1 MANRRGADFLERK
14 TIEKISQNMNFLLSF
29 VADRNIGE
37 LDAVPFLLRLGS
49 NEYGHTK
56 ENKG

>member
-37 LDAVPFLLRLGS
+37 SDAVQF
-49 NEYGHTK
+49 
-56 ENKG
+56 

>member
-1 MANRRGADFLERK
+1 MDFLERK

-29 VADRNIGE
+29 VADRNMRE

>member
-37 LDAVPFLLRLGS
+37 SDAVSFLL
-49 NEYGHTK
+49 
-56 ENKG
+56 

>member
-1 MANRRGADFLERK
+1 MANRRGMDFLERK

-37 LDAVPFLLRLGS
+37 SDAVSFLL
-49 NEYGHTK
+49 
-56 ENKG
+56 